1 MALVI
6 MIRVNISDYRE
17 VLVCSCYHDNS
28 LIKCTETWS
37 LAQKPALE
45 LGSSLIW
52 PVQILDFVCFE
63 VVQSAES
70 VYEAHD
76 LILCDN
82 FPEPSLLGKL

>member
-1 MALVI
+1 MVLVI
-6 MIRVNISDYRE
+6 MIRANISDYRRE
-17 VLVCSCYHDNS
+17 LVRSYYHDNS
-28 LIKCTETWS
+28 VIRCTETWS

-70 VYEAHD
+70 VNEAHY
-76 LILCDN
+76 LILSDN